1 MHDGRRL
8 CNVSIIMNKI
18 LDGSQVGVNQI
29 IGAKHQYPL
38 ELYKKGIENNWNPRE
53 VIMGQDILDW
63 KMSVTDDEKLI
74 IKRALGFFSAGES
87 LVNNNIFL
95 SEYRYITD
103 GSCRQYMVRKAQE
116 EAIHNETVSVCVE
129 CFGLTQEEVAEA
141 YLSIPS
147 VKHKTDFLMRNT
159 FDVMDDMN
167 FDISTIKGKQDFVK
181 NLFCYYIICEGTFFW
196 SNFVMLLAVCKRG
209 ILNGLKSQIHY
220 TLRDE
225 GNHLSFGTWAI
236 NQIRQDY
243 PEIWTTEFKQT
254 LISLMNEAVKLEI
267 DYANDTLPNPM
278 LGLNANMFVD
288 FMQYIGNIRLNSIE
302 IESIFSSSVNPFSW
316 IEEIIETPVMTAFF
330 EQREKSYRA
339 SSALEG
345 ELDDF

>member
-1 MHDGRRL
+1 MSKLLEG
-8 CNVSIIMNKI
+8 N
-18 LDGSQVGVNQI
+18 QVGVNQI
-29 IGAKHQYPL
+29 IGAEHQYPL

-74 IKRALGFFSAGES
+74 VKRALGFFSAGES

-95 SEYRYITD
+95 SEYRYIID

-129 CFGLTQEEVAEA
+129 CFGLTQKEVAEA
-141 YLSIPS
+141 YLSVPS
-147 VKHKTDFLMRNT
+147 VKNKTDFLMRNT
-159 FDVMDDMN
+159 YDVMENRD
-167 FDISTIKGKQDFVK
+167 FDITSIKGKQDFVK
-181 NLFCYYIICEGTFFW
+181 NLFCFYVICEGTFFW

-209 ILNGLKSQIHY
+209 VLNGLKSQLHY

-225 GNHLSFGTWAI
+225 GNHLSFGIWVI
-236 NQIRQDY
+236 NQIKNDY
-243 PEIWTTEFKQT
+243 PEIWTKEFIE
-254 LISLMNEAVKLEI
+254 LLSNLMREAVALEI
-267 DYANDTLPNPM
+267 SYAEDALPNPM
-278 LGLNANMFVD
+278 LGLNSSMFVD
-288 FMQYIGNIRLNSIE
+288 FMQYIGNIRLNSIGM
-302 IESIFSSSVNPFSW
+302 ESLFSSNINPFSW